1 MTFLKN
7 IIKSY
12 LFFIIIMLFS
22 SILYTSIIYFGNISL
37 SNSLVNVISII
48 INIFVFFIFGIFI
61 GKLYKEKGLMNA
73 FIVSLILMFI
83 IICLKLITKSFT
95 PNYLI
100 KALCCIFSA
109 SIGGIIGVNKTKQ

>member
-12 LFFIIIMLFS
+12 LFFTIIMLFC

-37 SNSLVNVISII
+37 TDNVVNVISII
-48 INIFVFFIFGIFI
+48 INICIFFIFGIFI
-61 GKLYKEKGLMNA
+61 GKLFKEKGLMNA

-83 IICLKLITKSFT
+83 IICTKFILRSFT